1 MYPVQKGVPIPAVDH
16 NPKRGR
22 TKYAF
27 EAMVAG
33 DMFFVPGRSAGSIA
47 VHVSTVAKKLDRVFA
62 VRQTHMRPTGSPDR
76 PWTLCEPTDPEAVK
90 GAGVWRTS

>member
-27 EAMVAG
+27 ETMAMD

-47 VHVSTVAKKLDRVFA
+47 VHVSTVAKKLDRVFT
-62 VRQTHMRPTGSPDR
+62 VRQTQMRPTGDPAQ
-76 PWTLCEPTDPEAVK
+76 PWELCERTDPEAVK
-90 GAGVWRTS
+90 GAGVWRKS